1 MGTWSETKEHVGR
14 AINSLTG
21 SRTQTATAL
30 AALALPAIL
39 SPTAAAASAAAAGA
53 LLFARSRMLR
63 LSFATTASR
72 HEETYPIGTMEDGT
86 PVALNAQQMNSGMLV
101 YGTTGS
107 GRTEALLGIA
117 QGMLA
122 KGSGMIFVDGRGDVS
137 VYANIF
143 VMAAAFGRE
152 DDVLVVKPAIH
163 GGANLAHTF
172 NPLQTGN
179 LEQLKILINDLME
192 PKQTDSY
199 WHSRTTILTHL
210 VLEALI
216 FRRDAGNATIDAEV
230 FCDAFDLENVLS
242 LVEDRELPESL
253 KHRACEYLRMLPG
266 FQRERGPKQA
276 QSTLEHHLYL
286 KMYAMKALSTLTEVG
301 WMTSAGQQVDLED
314 VLHNNRILCI
324 MLPSLDRSP
333 LQADICTKAVLASLR
348 MAMTSSAKVSTVDYT
363 TGRSK
368 PFPIILNDVGCGT
381 SHSLMAIACEA
392 SSLGLSM
399 IYGFQ
404 DEHCPSRLCGE
415 TGTNIVRNA
424 HVKIQLSSQTEGR
437 MTVQCGDASQNLAA
451 PLPCTHLRSDQTRAF
466 KNTAYLAPADLV
478 PLTMCAAD

>member
-1 MGTWSETKEHVGR
+1 
-14 AINSLTG
+14 
-21 SRTQTATAL
+21 
-30 AALALPAIL
+30 
-39 SPTAAAASAAAAGA
+39 
-53 LLFARSRMLR
+53 
-63 LSFATTASR
+63 
-72 HEETYPIGTMEDGT
+72 
-86 PVALNAQQMNSGMLV
+86 
-101 YGTTGS
+101 
-107 GRTEALLGIA
+107 
-117 QGMLA
+117 
-122 KGSGMIFVDGRGDVS
+122 
-137 VYANIF
+137 
-143 VMAAAFGRE
+143 
-152 DDVLVVKPAIH
+152 
-163 GGANLAHTF
+163 
-172 NPLQTGN
+172 
-179 LEQLKILINDLME
+179 
-192 PKQTDSY
+192 
-199 WHSRTTILTHL
+199 
-210 VLEALI
+210 
-216 FRRDAGNATIDAEV
+216 
-230 FCDAFDLENVLS
+230 
-242 LVEDRELPESL
+242 
-253 KHRACEYLRMLPG
+253 
-266 FQRERGPKQA
+266 
-276 QSTLEHHLYL
+276 
-286 KMYAMKALSTLTEVG
+286 
-301 WMTSAGQQVDLED
+301 MTSAGQQVDLED

-333 LQADICTKAVLASLR
+333 LQADICTKAILASLR

-437 MTVQCGDASQNLAA
+437 MTVQCGDVSQNLAA